1 MHTPASTPASS
12 TQHSR
17 QDNIGITQQRLGTK
31 VEKGESS
38 KAVQMESAV
47 PSSNNNDDDNKKER
61 KHFECGLYIA
71 ESTIPNAGLGIF
83 TATAKKPLDPIGS
96 GDVCIPNIDINYHNP
111 LPVFD
116 PFQAY
121 YWKGSSMGMSR
132 ESHSNDVEAFCP
144 GVDSAINCNLALINT
159 HKSHPTYDYAQF
171 HRSRNPGAGALTPYH
186 NGTTHAANNV

>member
-1 MHTPASTPASS
+1 
-12 TQHSR
+12 
-17 QDNIGITQQRLGTK
+17 L
-31 VEKGESS
+31 VL
-38 KAVQMESAV
+38 
-47 PSSNNNDDDNKKER
+47 PSSVWGQRSRKGNHQRPSRWNPLYLAVTTTTTTIRKKER